1 MTTPALKF
9 RDMILSK
16 FKDGNTEKTETGSS
30 SEETAN
36 KSRLSFS
43 VDSLLKKKFADVH
56 SELF

>member
-16 FKDGNTEKTETGSS
+16 FKDGNEKTETGSS